1 MSRNR
6 PFILQLVIVG
16 GFLVFLYIFFALAT
30 SIYRDYKLEVNIQK
44 FEDEIKDLAQLA
56 NQKPKDVKYYQ
67 SEEYKD
73 KYAKE
78 NLNLLNPGE
87 KLIIIPQEEKIIKT
101 EEIVINRL
109 DYSNVLE
116 LPNRNQWWEYFFG
129 RTLSF
134 ETKQSPPEPNGTLEQ
149 SPLLEDRI
157 YDNYNI
163 DEESL
168 LEIEG

>member
-1 MSRNR
+1 MNKGR
-6 PFILQLVIVG
+6 PFVLQFVIVG
-16 GFLVFLYIFFALAT
+16 GFLIFLYIFFALAT
-30 SIYRDYKLEVNIQK
+30 SIYRDYKLEVNIQQ
-44 FEDEIKDLAQLA
+44 FEDEINRLAQLA
-56 NQKPKDVKYYQ
+56 DQKPKDVEYYQ

-87 KLIIIPQEEKIIKT
+87 KLIIIPREDKVVKL
-101 EEIVINRL
+101 EEIIIDRFN
-109 DYSNVLE
+109 YSDVLE

-129 RTLSF
+129 HTLSVQAPK
-134 ETKQSPPEPNGTLEQ
+134 EDKTSDIPV
-149 SPLLEDRI
+149 LEDKI
-157 YDNYNI
+157 EKNYNI

>member
-1 MSRNR
+1 MNKGKS
-6 PFILQLVIVG
+6 FILQLVIVG

-30 SIYRDYKLEVNIQK
+30 SIYRDYKLEVNIQQ
-44 FEDEIKDLAQLA
+44 FEDEINRLAEMA
-56 NQKPKDVKYYQ
+56 KQKPKDIEYYQ

-87 KLIIIPQEEKIIKT
+87 RLIIIPQEEKIVKS
-101 EEIVINRL
+101 EAVMDRFN
-109 DYSNVLE
+109 YSPHVLE
-116 LPNRNQWWEYFFG
+116 LPHRNQWWEYFFG
-129 RTLSF
+129 HTLSI
-134 ETKQSPPEPNGTLEQ
+134 ETKQRNNDTTKQ
-149 SPLLEDRI
+149 PLNEG
-157 YDNYNI
+157 YNI

>member
-1 MSRNR
+1 MNRNK
-6 PFILQLVIVG
+6 PFVLQLVIVG
-16 GFLVFLYIFFALAT
+16 GFLVFFYIFFALAT

-44 FEDEIKDLAQLA
+44 FEDEIEGLAQLA

-78 NLNLLNPGE
+78 NLNLLNLGE
-87 KLIIIPQEEKIIKT
+87 KLIIIPQDKKVIKI
-101 EEIVINRL
+101 EEIIINRL
-109 DYSNVLE
+109 DYSNILE

-134 ETKQSPPEPNGTLEQ
+134 ETKQSPRP
-149 SPLLEDRI
+149 EDRTNE
-157 YDNYNI
+157 NYNI